1 MNLSMVKNRKHWQ
14 KSKNYLLD
22 AEILKIVEIRDGQHP
37 RPVPYHSCCYLD
49 GESIALTGIIVGAI
63 IGGVINA
70 GVNVW
75 RQISDGVSF
84 QNLNWASVGV
94 SFSAG
99 AVSGG
104 IAGSPIGLLGQV
116 GFNAVI
122 SGVES
127 ALQDKLYGRDIN
139 WKQVGISAGIGG
151 LAGFVGGEGA
161 SAPVKTVY
169 GKIVGAG
176 GVNTSVVYLTYSSRA
191 TAEAAAKSLSKGM
204 TKGSLTQIIVTDNV
218 VKFIY
223 VE

>member
-1 MNLSMVKNRKHWQ
+1 MAEKKKTFEQAMIRLEEIVTQLEKGEAPLEESLKLFEEGMTLMKQ
-14 KSKNYLLD
+14 CSALLD
-22 AEILKIVEIRDGQHP
+22 KAEQK
-37 RPVPYHSCCYLD
+37 
-49 GESIALTGIIVGAI
+49 
-63 IGGVINA
+63 
-70 GVNVW
+70 
-75 RQISDGVSF
+75 
-84 QNLNWASVGV
+84 
-94 SFSAG
+94 
-99 AVSGG
+99 AVSYTH
-104 IAGSPIGLLGQV
+104 L
-116 GFNAVI
+116 
-122 SGVES
+122 VES

-176 GVNTSVVYLTYSSRA
+176 GVNTSVVYLIYSSRA

>member
-1 MNLSMVKNRKHWQ
+1 M
-14 KSKNYLLD
+14 
-22 AEILKIVEIRDGQHP
+22 
-37 RPVPYHSCCYLD
+37 
-49 GESIALTGIIVGAI
+49 
-63 IGGVINA
+63 
-70 GVNVW
+70 
-75 RQISDGVSF
+75 
-84 QNLNWASVGV
+84 
-94 SFSAG
+94 
-99 AVSGG
+99 
-104 IAGSPIGLLGQV
+104 
-116 GFNAVI
+116 I

-151 LAGFVGGEGA
+151 LAGA

>member
-1 MNLSMVKNRKHWQ
+1 
-14 KSKNYLLD
+14 
-22 AEILKIVEIRDGQHP
+22 
-37 RPVPYHSCCYLD
+37 
-49 GESIALTGIIVGAI
+49 
-63 IGGVINA
+63 
-70 GVNVW
+70 
-75 RQISDGVSF
+75 
-84 QNLNWASVGV
+84 
-94 SFSAG
+94 
-99 AVSGG
+99 
-104 IAGSPIGLLGQV
+104 V

-176 GVNTSVVYLTYSSRA
+176 GVNTSVVYLIYSSRA